1 MTTVSTGVS
10 TGPNLQAT
18 RIIFPEPRRVE
29 LEQLEVSLE
38 DLGPHEVVVRGP
50 AERHQPGDRAGP
62 LPRRTRSPAYCP
74 TPRREASPS
83 SPGTPW
89 WGQSWPPARKAA

>member
-38 DLGPHEVVVRGP
+38 ALGPHEVVVRG
-50 AERHQPGDRAGP
+50 
-62 LPRRTRSPAYCP
+62 RRSVI
-74 TPRREASPS
+74 
-83 SPGTPW
+83 SPGTELAHYRGDAFAGVLPHA
-89 WGQSWPPARKAA
+89 QARGALPRLRHGGDSPGRRRGKRRD